1 MIGGQRAEV
10 RHHAQSM
17 SDPHKWLFKA
27 RFRER
32 AFGWRG
38 SKTAVV
44 RLREAT
50 SEIKAVARSDAIAAA
65 DGVVTL
71 AERIWPALQDI
82 DTSSGELG
90 NAVNRTLEEL
100 LPTLIGAPAD
110 PATRHRWL
118 ERLHEAVQNDGVQY
132 LWPIEDRWGEVAVY
146 PELMNDYA
154 DALLPL
160 LRRVWTQEP
169 PGGYV
174 VGTAICLSSLLE
186 LGRFDDLLAILQV
199 ARGML
204 WEWRRFGAE
213 ALARQGLWDAAIA
226 YAEGSR
232 DTRLTPHDDG
242 RIARFCEQVLL
253 RAGRHD
259 QAYREYGL
267 RVARGPTYLA
277 TYRETIRR
285 YPHLDRHQVLLDLI
299 EVRGNRGKWFAAAKS
314 AGYLDVALDCARSFD
329 VEPATLVRAACDFS
343 RTDSRFALDV
353 GLLALQHLLDGRG
366 FEPDPSLIWRAADS
380 CLAAA
385 AEIGLHEWAR
395 SQIRHISDLPHPAG
409 QQTMQSALAAWLVGA
424 GPPTASVA
432 KNGSSQRDTRRR
444 RVAFGRR

>member
-1 MIGGQRAEV
+1 MIGGQRAEA

-17 SDPHKWLFKA
+17 SDPYKWLFKA

-32 AFGWRG
+32 AFGCRG

-65 DGVVTL
+65 DGIVTL
-71 AERIWPALQDI
+71 AERLWPALQEI

-118 ERLHEAVQNDGVQY
+118 ERLYEAVQNDGVQY
-132 LWPIEDRWGEVAVY
+132 LWPIEGRWGEVAVY

-204 WEWRRFGAE
+204 WERRRFGAE

-226 YAEGSR
+226 YADGCR
-232 DTRLTPHDDG
+232 NTRLARYDDG
-242 RIARFCEQVLL
+242 RIDRFCEQVLL
-253 RAGRHD
+253 RAGRRD
-259 QAYREYGL
+259 QAYHRYGP
-267 RVARGPTYLA
+267 RTASGPTYLA
-277 TYRETIRR
+277 TYRETIGR
-285 YPHLDRHQVLLDLI
+285 YPDMDRRQVLLDLI
-299 EVRGNRGKWFAAAKS
+299 EARGNCGKWFAAAKS
-314 AGYLDVALDCARSFD
+314 AGYLDIALDCARSFD
-329 VEPATLVRAACDFS
+329 VEPATLVRAARDFS
-343 RTDSRFALDV
+343 RTEPRFALEV
-353 GLLALQHLLDGRG
+353 GLLALQHLLDGTG
-366 FEPDPSLIWRAADS
+366 FEPSPSLIWQAADS
-380 CLAAA
+380 SLAAA
-385 AEIGLHEWAR
+385 AEIGLRDWAQNEIER
-395 SQIRHISDLPHPAG
+395 ISALPHPAG
-409 QQTMQSALAAWLVGA
+409 QETMQSALAAWLAGA
-424 GPPTASVA
+424 APPAASGA
-432 KNGSSQRDTRRR
+432 PNRSAQPTPRRR
-444 RVAFGRR
+444 RMTLGGR